1 MRIGIVKFSTSNLFS
16 VKSACEYF
24 KLNTIISNDLNEL
37 KNMDALI
44 LPGVGSFKEAMSF
57 LKKNNLVEL
66 ILNFVEKK
74 KKIMGICLGYQLL
87 FSKSN
92 EFGICDGLNVIKGDV
107 KKISDKLY
115 NNSKKIHTGWNKI
128 LLKKK
133 SNIIQEEDSRNFFYF
148 THSFYAEPEQK
159 KSILTTTFFNNYEF
173 CSSIELENIFGC
185 QFHPEKSGET
195 GIKMY
200 YNFFKK

>member
-133 SNIIQEEDSRNFFYF
+133 
-148 THSFYAEPEQK
+148 K
-159 KSILTTTFFNNYEF
+159 
-173 CSSIELENIFGC
+173 
-185 QFHPEKSGET
+185 
-195 GIKMY
+195 
-200 YNFFKK
+200 